1 MWHGKGGH
9 GEDSPRSPS
18 SQLYSDPPAQLF
30 RHTDLWEMWNLEMRC
45 LGLVGQSWVG
55 AELPVLDHS

>member
-1 MWHGKGGH
+1 MVREGMEKILLGTPPLGCT
-9 GEDSPRSPS
+9 
-18 SQLYSDPPAQLF
+18 LTPPAQLF
-30 RHTDLWEMWNLEMRC
+30 RHTDLWEMWNLEMQC